1 MRGFRLR
8 LSLPQ
13 TKLLVAREKK
23 LAWVS
28 RVSGEKGKD
37 SPLGRPDTQAKK
49 KTSGAQGND
58 WMENAQ
64 ILSMQFQPI
73 PIPMA

>member
-23 LAWVS
+23 PLVPRVTIGWKNIEYAVS
-28 RVSGEKGKD
+28 AYPD
-37 SPLGRPDTQAKK
+37 SYGV
-49 KTSGAQGND
+49 N
-58 WMENAQ
+58 
-64 ILSMQFQPI
+64 LSSNRLLV
-73 PIPMA
+73 